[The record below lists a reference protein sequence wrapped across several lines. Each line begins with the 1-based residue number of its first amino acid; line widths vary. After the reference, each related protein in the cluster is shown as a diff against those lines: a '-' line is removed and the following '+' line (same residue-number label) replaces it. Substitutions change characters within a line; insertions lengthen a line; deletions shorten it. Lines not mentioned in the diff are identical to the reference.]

1 MPRTGPPPDDAPPP
15 DWAAVRRLFEA
26 AQERPAAERAA
37 FVQAADAPEAVKQ
50 EAASLLDHTPA
61 GDHFLADVQPGR
73 TGERCGAWQLMGL
86 LGRGGMGDVY
96 AARRVDGA
104 FDGQAAVKLLRRGL
118 DSAQVLRRFA
128 AERQALARLNHPH
141 IARLLDAGLTADG
154 LPFFVM
160 EQVQGR
166 PIDEA
171 AAGLPLVARLQLFL
185 QLADAVAHAHRNLLV
200 HRDLKPGN
208 VLVDAEG
215 QVKLLDFGIAKAL
228 DPFDPAD
235 PEPGHDGSATLA
247 GERPFTPQF
256 ASPEQ
261 VRGEPVGTATDVYSL
276 GVLLYLLLTGQRP
289 YGRSATT
296 AHEAARCVL
305 EEAPTRPRLLAPG
318 LRGDLDNILLQALQ
332 KAPERRYGSVDALA
346 ADVRAHLAGRPVSAR
361 RQSAAYLLS
370 RFVVR
375 NRVASA
381 SAALGLL
388 ALVAGLG
395 VALWQVQA
403 LEQANQRAER
413 RFAQV
418 RQLAQGIVFR
428 YHDQIANLPGSIGVR
443 EALLQD
449 ASRYLD
455 GLLAEGTPEPGLARE
470 VAETYQRIAILQGEQ
485 FSPSQERMADAARN
499 LDKALALQP
508 LYLGPARPAAA
519 VPLAA
524 LNNAADMW
532 LSRATLHIR
541 SAALQPGWQAL
552 ERARGLVE
560 RAMAQ
565 APDDLQT
572 VSRLATLEGRIG
584 LLLGGNAAD
593 ANLGRLDEG
602 LARLVQAERRMAGLV
617 RREPAN
623 PEWVHQWAWSCQLLA
638 RAMTLVNRPRDAIT
652 WGEQAVALR
661 DQALAAQPRNTH
673 FRHQTATARM
683 ALSSSASIAGE
694 HGRALALHEEA
705 AALMRDIVREDPG
718 NKAAERDMRVL
729 PLVHAQLLVRAGR
742 EAQARPLLLQALA
755 ELPPVAQDFYLQR
768 IHADALLWSARAW
781 LPAEPARAQAFAR
794 QAAELMAP
802 AETDDNA
809 ARWWS
814 YAQAQGL
821 QAAAAQAQG
830 MAGPA
835 AELARGSL
843 AAWQRSSPGGAAPG
857 YFLPDI
863 QRSRRLAE
871 TPTP

>member
-1 MPRTGPPPDDAPPP
+1 MPRTGPPADDAPPP

-26 AQERPAAERAA
+26 AQEHPAGERAA
-37 FVQAADAPEAVKQ
+37 FVQGADAPEAVRR

-61 GDHFLADVQPGR
+61 GDDFLADAQPGR
-73 TGERCGAWQLMGL
+73 SGERCGAWQLMGL

-96 AARRVDGA
+96 DARRVDGA
-104 FDGQAAVKLLRRGL
+104 FDGRAAVKLLRRGL

-166 PIDEA
+166 PIDQA
-171 AAGLPLVARLQLFL
+171 AAGLPLEARLQLFL

-208 VLVDAEG
+208 VLVDADG

-228 DPFDPAD
+228 DPLDPAD
-235 PEPGHDGSATLA
+235 PADGADGSATLA

-296 AHEAARCVL
+296 AHAAARCVL
-305 EEAPTRPRLLAPG
+305 EEEPTRPRLLAPG
-318 LRGDLDNILLQALQ
+318 LRGDLDNILMKALQ

-361 RQSAAYLLS
+361 RQSSAYLLS

-381 SAALGLL
+381 TAALGLL

-395 VALWQVQA
+395 LALWQVQA

-428 YHDQIANLPGSIGVR
+428 YHDQIAHLPGSIPVR

-508 LYLGPARPAAA
+508 LYLAARAPAA

-552 ERARGLVE
+552 EQARVLVE
-560 RAMAQ
+560 RAVAL

-584 LLLGGNAAD
+584 LLLGANAAD
-593 ANLGRLDEG
+593 ANLGRLAEG
-602 LARLVQAERRMAGLV
+602 LAMLVRAEQRMAGLV

-638 RAMTLVNRPRDAIT
+638 RGMSLANRPADAIT
-652 WGEQAVALR
+652 WGERAVALR
-661 DQALAAQPRNTH
+661 DRALAALPGNTH

-683 ALSSSASIAGE
+683 ALSSSASIAGD
-694 HGRALALHEEA
+694 HARALALHEEA
-705 AALMRDIVREDPG
+705 DALMRGIVRDDPG
-718 NKAAERDMRVL
+718 NKAAERDARVL

-755 ELPPVAQDFYLQR
+755 ALPPVAQDFYLQR
-768 IHADALLWSARAW
+768 IHADALIWAARAW
-781 LPAEPARAQAFAR
+781 LPAEPARAEDFAR
-794 QAAELMAP
+794 QAAQLMQP

-814 YAQAQGL
+814 YAQALGL
-821 QAAAAQAQG
+821 QAAAAAAQG
-830 MAGPA
+830 APGPA
-835 AELARGSL
+835 TALARSAL
-843 AAWQRSSPGGAAPG
+843 SAWQRSSPGGAAPG
-857 YFLPDI
+857 YFEPDM
-863 QRSRRLAE
+863 QRSRRLAG
-871 TPTP
+871 TPPT

>member
-1 MPRTGPPPDDAPPP
+1 MHAGPHPDDAPPP

-26 AQERPAAERAA
+26 AQERPDAERAA
-37 FVQAADAPEAVKQ
+37 FVRAADAPEAVKR

-61 GDHFLADVQPGR
+61 GDDFLADAHPGR
-73 TGERCGAWQLMGL
+73 LGERCGAWQLVRL

-96 AARRVDGA
+96 EARRVDGA

-118 DSAQVLRRFA
+118 DSAQVLCRFA

-160 EQVQGR
+160 EQVQGL
-166 PIDEA
+166 PIDQA
-171 AAGLPLVARLQLFL
+171 AAGLALPARLQLFL

-228 DPFDPAD
+228 DPMDPLD
-235 PEPGHDGSATLA
+235 PSAGADGSATLA

-296 AHEAARCVL
+296 AHGAARSVL
-305 EEAPTRPRLLAPG
+305 EEEPTRPRLLQPG
-318 LRGDLDNILLQALQ
+318 LRGDLDNILLKALQ
-332 KAPERRYGSVDALA
+332 KPPERRYASVDALA

-361 RQSAAYLLS
+361 RQSRTYLLS
-370 RFVVR
+370 RFIVR
-375 NRVASA
+375 NRVASVT
-381 SAALGLL
+381 AALGLL
-388 ALVAGLG
+388 GLVAGLG

-428 YHDQIANLPGSIGVR
+428 YHDQIANLPGSIPVR

-449 ASRYLD
+449 ASLYLD
-455 GLLAEGTPEPGLARE
+455 GLLAEGTPDPGLARE

-485 FSPSQERMADAARN
+485 YSPSQERMADAARN

-508 LYLGPARPAAA
+508 LYLAAPAPAA

-541 SAALQPGWQAL
+541 SAALQAGWQAL
-552 ERARGLVE
+552 EQARALVE
-560 RAMAQ
+560 RAVAQ

-584 LLLGGNAAD
+584 LLLGANAAD

-602 LARLVQAERRMAGLV
+602 LALLVRAEQRMAGLV

-623 PEWVHQWAWSCQLLA
+623 PEWVHQWAWACQLLA
-638 RAMTLVNRPRDAIT
+638 RGLTLANRPGDAVS
-652 WGEQAVALR
+652 WGERAVALR
-661 DQALAAQPRNTH
+661 DQALAAQPGNTH

-683 ALSSSASIAGE
+683 ALSSSASIAGD
-694 HGRALALHEEA
+694 HARALALHEEA
-705 AALMRDIVREDPG
+705 DDLMRAIVRADPG
-718 NKAAERDMRVL
+718 NKAAERDARLL
-729 PLVHAQLLVRAGR
+729 PLVHGQLLVRAGR
-742 EAQARPLLLQALA
+742 EAEARPLLAQALA
-755 ELPPVAQDFYLQR
+755 TLPPAGPDFYLQR

-781 LPAEPARAQAFAR
+781 LPAEPARAADFAA
-794 QAAELMAP
+794 QAAQRMQPP
-802 AETDDNA
+802 AGDDNA
-809 ARWWS
+809 ARGWS
-814 YAQAQGL
+814 HAQALGL
-821 QAAAAQAQG
+821 QAAALAAQG
-830 MAGPA
+830 QAGQA
-835 AELARGSL
+835 ATLAREAL
-843 AAWQRSSPGGAAPG
+843 AAWQRSSPGGVVPA
-857 YFLPDI
+857 YFEPER
-863 QRSRRLAE
+863 QRSRRLAGA
-871 TPTP
+871 PAP